1 MVTEVNSSSNPE
13 TKFYLSLLT
22 LHYFK
27 FLILLVEIQLKKK
40 QKQTLCFGIFHE
52 DIKFTHYSQNA
63 HTVNRAKCSLTKQL
77 YLFQSFLE
85 RQLFQWLK
93 KIQMPGCIGT
103 TFCGG
108 SNYPR
113 GKKEK
118 AIPVPSV
125 SEAKQLLVG
134 DEDRIQKFY
143 LNTEILG

>member
-22 LHYFK
+22 PHYFK
-27 FLILLVEIQLKKK
+27 LLILLVEIQLKKK
-40 QKQTLCFGIFHE
+40 TNKLCFGIFRE
-52 DIKFTHYSQNA
+52 DIKFTHYSQSA
-63 HTVNRAKCSLTKQL
+63 HTVNRAKSSLIKQL
-77 YLFQSFLE
+77 HLFQTFLE
-85 RQLFQWLK
+85 HQLFQWLK
-93 KIQMPGCIGT
+93 KIQMSGCIGT

-113 GKKEK
+113 GKKEN

-125 SEAKQLLVG
+125 SGAKQLLVA